1 MKKKLLIIPVAH
13 SEAEMGSLRN
23 DISRIIEEAMGRERR
38 ERHRKEVYIFWKRLN
53 ELLERILKDVDM
65 EKVKIYQDG
74 IPIGGELGVKLVE
87 ECAKKGSQNFQIVSS
102 LIRNGA
108 TLEKTEDAQLLKEEY
123 EILKDIVSAK
133 TANERETLAEKH
145 KKRLYEV
152 TEERDR
158 YIAGRIEETLGEGM
172 LGILFIGATH
182 TISPYVSSEIDVF
195 ICNYVERDIVEWM
208 WRKQDSSAPI

>member
-1 MKKKLLIIPVAH
+1 MQKKLLIIPIAH

-23 DISRIIEEAMGRERR
+23 DISKIIEGALGKESR
-38 ERHRKEVYIFWKRLN
+38 ERHRKEVYAFWEKLK

-87 ECAKKGSQNFQIVSS
+87 ECARKGSPNFQIVSS
-102 LIRNGA
+102 LIEKGA
-108 TLEKTEDAQLLKEEY
+108 TLEKTEDPRLLKEEY
-123 EILKDIVSAK
+123 EILKDIIGAK
-133 TANERETLAEKH
+133 TSIEREKLAEKY
-145 KKRLYEV
+145 KNRLYEL

-158 YIAGRIEETLGEGM
+158 YIAGRIKETLGKGM

-182 TISPYVSSEIDVF
+182 NVLPYVSSEIDAFV
-195 ICNYVERDIVEWM
+195 CNYVEKDIAKWL
-208 WRKQDSSAPI
+208 WRKS

>member
-1 MKKKLLIIPVAH
+1 
-13 SEAEMGSLRN
+13 
-23 DISRIIEEAMGRERR
+23 
-38 ERHRKEVYIFWKRLN
+38 
-53 ELLERILKDVDM
+53 M

-74 IPIGGELGVKLVE
+74 IPIGGEHGVKLVE
-87 ECAKKGSQNFQIVSS
+87 ECVKTGSQNFQIVSS

-133 TANERETLAEKH
+133 TANEREKLAEKH
-145 KKRLYEV
+145 KKRLYEL

-182 TISPYVSSEIDVF
+182 NISPYVSSEIDAFV
-195 ICNYVERDIVEWM
+195 CNYVERDIVEWM
-208 WRKQDSSAPI
+208 SK